1 MAEIFTASGADHN
14 SMLQSPLYFQP
25 FQFIIILQKDGLLYV
40 ETNQTNLDGAHPLKM
55 FTIFNFWIHIPP
67 SQELINI
74 PCSKLWALQFPVYI
88 IPTCRQW
95 KETIICLNQ
104 SLFYPGM
111 QGDLGNLGSS
121 SILYILLILEG
132 TRSEKIE
139 SFPRSFLAS
148 RSL

>member
-1 MAEIFTASGADHN
+1 
-14 SMLQSPLYFQP
+14 MLQSPLYFQP

-104 SLFYPGM
+104 SLFYPECSEISRIIFH
-111 QGDLGNLGSS
+111 L
-121 SILYILLILEG
+121 ILLILEG
-132 TRSEKIE
+132 TRSKKSYPLQSI
-139 SFPRSFLAS
+139 FCLAV
-148 RSL
+148 

>member
-1 MAEIFTASGADHN
+1 
-14 SMLQSPLYFQP
+14 MLQSPLYFQP

-67 SQELINI
+67 SQILINI
-74 PCSKLWALQFPVYI
+74 LCSKLWALQFPVYI

-104 SLFYPGM
+104 SLFYPECSEISRIIFH
-111 QGDLGNLGSS
+111 L
-121 SILYILLILEG
+121 ILLILEG
-132 TRSEKIE
+132 TRSEIKNGGYLDHILSIE
-139 SFPRSFLAS
+139 SKYLLSQ
-148 RSL
+148 